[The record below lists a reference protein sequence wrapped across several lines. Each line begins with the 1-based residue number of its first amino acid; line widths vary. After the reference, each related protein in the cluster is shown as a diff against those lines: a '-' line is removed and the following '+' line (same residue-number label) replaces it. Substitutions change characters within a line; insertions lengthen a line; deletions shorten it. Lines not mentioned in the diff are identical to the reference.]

1 MSNSINLGLLIELV
15 LPSITGFLSLFLT
28 IIAIDAGTKIEPDLR
43 KLTRGAAIIGALFCA
58 GITVPILHLNTYN
71 NLGLSSLLL
80 MVIVCFAPAEMIY
93 NRLNHTN
100 KLIVKSARALKN
112 PRIADANL
120 HITALDSD
128 KTDNTDNTDKTD
140 KTHTNADNN
149 AAPTLKETISANATM
164 VMHRVH
170 TKLKSKTREITT
182 QAMHQI

>member
-15 LPSITGFLSLFLT
+15 LPSITGFLSLFLV

-43 KLTRGAAIIGALFCA
+43 RLTRGAAIVGALFCA
-58 GITVPILHLNTYN
+58 GITVPILHLNAYDH
-71 NLGLSSLLL
+71 LGLSSLLL
-80 MVIVCFAPAEMIY
+80 MIIVCFAPAEMIY

-100 KLIVKSARALKN
+100 KLIVKSAKTLKN

-120 HITALDSD
+120 HIAALDV
-128 KTDNTDNTDKTD
+128 DKTD
-140 KTHTNADNN
+140 KTDNS
-149 AAPTLKETISANATM
+149 AGSDTAPTIKETVQANATM
-164 VMHRVH
+164 VMHHVH

>member
-43 KLTRGAAIIGALFCA
+43 TLTRSAAIVGALFCA
-58 GITVPILHLNTYN
+58 GITVPILYLNAYDH
-71 NLGLSSLLL
+71 LGLSSLLL

-100 KLIVKSARALKN
+100 KLIVKSAEALKN

-120 HITALDSD
+120 HIAALDAD
-128 KTDNTDNTDKTD
+128 KTNNTDKTG
-140 KTHTNADNN
+140 NN
-149 AAPTLKETISANATM
+149 TAPTLKETVRANATI

>member
-43 KLTRGAAIIGALFCA
+43 KLTRGAAIVGALFCA
-58 GITVPILHLNTYN
+58 GITVPILYLNAYD

-80 MVIVCFAPAEMIY
+80 MIIVCFAPAEMIY
-93 NRLNHTN
+93 NRLNHNN
-100 KLIVKSARALKN
+100 KLIVKSAKALKN

-120 HITALDSD
+120 YIAALDAD
-128 KTDNTDNTDKTD
+128 KTNNTDKTG
-140 KTHTNADNN
+140 NN
-149 AAPTLKETISANATM
+149 TAPTLKETVRANATM

>member
-15 LPSITGFLSLFLT
+15 LPSITGFLSLFLV
-28 IIAIDAGTKIEPDLR
+28 IIAIDAGTKIEPNLR
-43 KLTRGAAIIGALFCA
+43 ALTRGAAIVGALFCA
-58 GITVPILHLNTYN
+58 GITVPILHLNAYDH
-71 NLGLSSLLL
+71 LGLSSLLL

-93 NRLNHTN
+93 NRLNHNN
-100 KLIVKSARALKN
+100 KLIVKSAQALKN

-120 HITALDSD
+120 HIAALDAD
-128 KTDNTDNTDKTD
+128 KTNKTNKTD
-140 KTHTNADNN
+140 KTGNN
-149 AAPTLKETISANATM
+149 TTPTLKETVRANATI

>member
-15 LPSITGFLSLFLT
+15 LPSVTGFLSLFLT

-43 KLTRGAAIIGALFCA
+43 TLTRGAAIIGALFCA
-58 GITVPILHLNTYN
+58 GITVPILHLNAYDH
-71 NLGLSSLLL
+71 LGLSSLLL

-93 NRLNHTN
+93 NRLNRTN
-100 KLIVKSARALKN
+100 KLIVKSAEALKN

-120 HITALDSD
+120 HIAALDAD
-128 KTDNTDNTDKTD
+128 KTNKTNKTNKTD
-140 KTHTNADNN
+140 KTGNN
-149 AAPTLKETISANATM
+149 TAPTLKETVRANATM

-170 TKLKSKTREITT
+170 TKLKNKTREITT

>member
-43 KLTRGAAIIGALFCA
+43 KLTRGAAIVGALFCA
-58 GITVPILHLNTYN
+58 GITVPILYLNAYD

-80 MVIVCFAPAEMIY
+80 MIIVCFAPAEMIY
-93 NRLNHTN
+93 NRLNRTN
-100 KLIVKSARALKN
+100 KLIVKSAGALKN

-120 HITALDSD
+120 HIAALDAD
-128 KTDNTDNTDKTD
+128 KTNNTDKTG
-140 KTHTNADNN
+140 NN
-149 AAPTLKETISANATM
+149 TAPTLKETVRANATM

>member
-15 LPSITGFLSLFLT
+15 LPSITGFLSLFLV

-43 KLTRGAAIIGALFCA
+43 KLTRGGAIIGALFCA
-58 GITVPILHLNTYN
+58 GITVPILHLNTYD

-93 NRLNHTN
+93 NRLNHNN
-100 KLIVKSARALKN
+100 KLIVKSAEALKN

-120 HITALDSD
+120 HIAALDSD
-128 KTDNTDNTDKTD
+128 KTDKTD
-140 KTHTNADNN
+140 KTGNN
-149 AAPTLKETISANATM
+149 TAPTLKETVRANATIA
-164 VMHRVH
+164 MHRVH
-170 TKLKSKTREITT
+170 TKLKNKTREITT

>member
-58 GITVPILHLNTYN
+58 GITVPILHLNTYD

-93 NRLNHTN
+93 NRLNHNN
-100 KLIVKSARALKN
+100 KLIVKSAEALKN

-120 HITALDSD
+120 HIAALDSD
-128 KTDNTDNTDKTD
+128 KTDKTD
-140 KTHTNADNN
+140 KTGNN
-149 AAPTLKETISANATM
+149 TAPTLKETVRANATIA
-164 VMHRVH
+164 MHRVH

-182 QAMHQI
+182 QTMHQI

>member
-58 GITVPILHLNTYN
+58 GITVPILHLNTYDH
-71 NLGLSSLLL
+71 LGLSSLLL
-80 MVIVCFAPAEMIY
+80 MIIVCFAPAEMIY

-100 KLIVKSARALKN
+100 KLIVKSAGALKN

-120 HITALDSD
+120 HITALDA
-128 KTDNTDNTDKTD
+128 DKTD
-140 KTHTNADNN
+140 KTDSAGNN
-149 AAPTLKETISANATM
+149 TAPTFKETVQANATV

>member
-28 IIAIDAGTKIEPDLR
+28 IIAIDAGTKIEPNLR
-43 KLTRGAAIIGALFCA
+43 TLTRGAAIIGALFCA
-58 GITVPILHLNTYN
+58 GITVPILHLNAYDH
-71 NLGLSSLLL
+71 LGLSSLLL

-93 NRLNHTN
+93 NRLNRTN
-100 KLIVKSARALKN
+100 KLIVKSAEALKN
-112 PRIADANL
+112 PRIADVNL
-120 HITALDSD
+120 HIAALDVD
-128 KTDNTDNTDKTD
+128 KTDKTD
-140 KTHTNADNN
+140 KTDKIDKINN
-149 AAPTLKETISANATM
+149 STEPTLKETVQANATM

>member
-43 KLTRGAAIIGALFCA
+43 TLTRSAAIVGALFCA
-58 GITVPILHLNTYN
+58 GITVPILYLNAYDH
-71 NLGLSSLLL
+71 LGLSSLLL

-93 NRLNHTN
+93 NRLNHNN
-100 KLIVKSARALKN
+100 KLIVKSAEALKN
-112 PRIADANL
+112 PHIADANL
-120 HITALDSD
+120 HIAALDA
-128 KTDNTDNTDKTD
+128 DKTD
-140 KTHTNADNN
+140 KTGNN
-149 AAPTLKETISANATM
+149 TAPTLKETVRANATI

>member
-15 LPSITGFLSLFLT
+15 LPSITGFISLFLT

-43 KLTRGAAIIGALFCA
+43 TLTRGAAIVGALFCA
-58 GITVPILHLNTYN
+58 GITVPILYLNAYDH
-71 NLGLSSLLL
+71 LGLSSLLL

-100 KLIVKSARALKN
+100 KLIVKSAEALKN

-120 HITALDSD
+120 HIAALDAD
-128 KTDNTDNTDKTD
+128 KTNNTDKTG
-140 KTHTNADNN
+140 NN
-149 AAPTLKETISANATM
+149 TAPTLKETVRANATV

>member
-15 LPSITGFLSLFLT
+15 LPSITGFISLFLT

-43 KLTRGAAIIGALFCA
+43 RLTRGAAIVGALFCA
-58 GITVPILHLNTYN
+58 GITVPILYLNAYDH
-71 NLGLSSLLL
+71 LGLSSLLL
-80 MVIVCFAPAEMIY
+80 MIIVCFAPAEMIY

-100 KLIVKSARALKN
+100 KLIVKSAKTLKN

-120 HITALDSD
+120 HIAALDVD
-128 KTDNTDNTDKTD
+128 KTNKTNKIDKTG
-140 KTHTNADNN
+140 NN
-149 AAPTLKETISANATM
+149 TAPTLKETVRANATI
-164 VMHRVH
+164 VMHHVH

>member
-43 KLTRGAAIIGALFCA
+43 RLTRGAAIVGALFCA
-58 GITVPILHLNTYN
+58 GITVPILHLNAYDH
-71 NLGLSSLLL
+71 LGLSSLLL

-93 NRLNHTN
+93 NRLNHNN
-100 KLIVKSARALKN
+100 KLIVKSAKTLKN

-120 HITALDSD
+120 HIAALDAD
-128 KTDNTDNTDKTD
+128 KTDKTD
-140 KTHTNADNN
+140 KTHNSASNN
-149 AAPTLKETISANATM
+149 TAPTIKETVRANATM
-164 VMHRVH
+164 MMHRVH

>member
-43 KLTRGAAIIGALFCA
+43 KLTRGAAIVGALFCA
-58 GITVPILHLNTYN
+58 GITVPILYLNAYDH
-71 NLGLSSLLL
+71 LGLSSLLL
-80 MVIVCFAPAEMIY
+80 MVIVCFAPAEIIY
-93 NRLNHTN
+93 NRLNHNN
-100 KLIVKSARALKN
+100 KLIIKSAGALKN

-120 HITALDSD
+120 HIAALDAD
-128 KTDNTDNTDKTD
+128 KTNNTDKTG
-140 KTHTNADNN
+140 NN
-149 AAPTLKETISANATM
+149 TAPTLKETVQANATV

>member
-15 LPSITGFLSLFLT
+15 LPSITGFLSLFLL

-43 KLTRGAAIIGALFCA
+43 KLTRGAAIVGALFCA
-58 GITVPILHLNTYN
+58 GITVPILYLNTYD

-80 MVIVCFAPAEMIY
+80 MIIVCFAPAEMIY
-93 NRLNHTN
+93 NRLNQNN
-100 KLIVKSARALKN
+100 KLIVKSAKALKN

-120 HITALDSD
+120 YIAALDAD
-128 KTDNTDNTDKTD
+128 KTDNTDKTGNNT
-140 KTHTNADNN
+140 
-149 AAPTLKETISANATM
+149 APTLKETISANATV

>member
-43 KLTRGAAIIGALFCA
+43 TLTRGAAIVGALFCA
-58 GITVPILHLNTYN
+58 GITVPILYLNAYDH
-71 NLGLSSLLL
+71 LGLSSLLL
-80 MVIVCFAPAEMIY
+80 MIIVCFAPAEMIY
-93 NRLNHTN
+93 NRLNRTN
-100 KLIVKSARALKN
+100 KLIVKSAEALKN

-120 HITALDSD
+120 HIAALDAD
-128 KTDNTDNTDKTD
+128 KTDKTD
-140 KTHTNADNN
+140 KTDSAGNN
-149 AAPTLKETISANATM
+149 TAPTFKETVQANATVM
-164 VMHRVH
+164 MHRVH

>member
-43 KLTRGAAIIGALFCA
+43 KLTRGAAIVGALFCA
-58 GITVPILHLNTYN
+58 GITVPILHLNTYDD
-71 NLGLSSLLL
+71 LGLSSLLL

-93 NRLNHTN
+93 NRLNHNN
-100 KLIVKSARALKN
+100 KLIVKSAGALKN

-120 HITALDSD
+120 HIAALDAD
-128 KTDNTDNTDKTD
+128 KTNNTDKTG
-140 KTHTNADNN
+140 NN
-149 AAPTLKETISANATM
+149 TAPTLKETVRANATM

>member
-43 KLTRGAAIIGALFCA
+43 TLTRGAAIVGALFCA
-58 GITVPILHLNTYN
+58 GITVPILYLNAYDH
-71 NLGLSSLLL
+71 LGLSSLLL
-80 MVIVCFAPAEMIY
+80 IIIVCFAPAEMIY
-93 NRLNHTN
+93 NRLNRTN
-100 KLIVKSARALKN
+100 KLIVKSAEALKN

-120 HITALDSD
+120 HIAALDAD
-128 KTDNTDNTDKTD
+128 KTDKTD
-140 KTHTNADNN
+140 KTDSAGNN
-149 AAPTLKETISANATM
+149 TAPTFKETVQANATVM
-164 VMHRVH
+164 MHRVH

>member
-15 LPSITGFLSLFLT
+15 LPSITGFLSLFLV

-43 KLTRGAAIIGALFCA
+43 KLTRGGAIIGALFCA
-58 GITVPILHLNTYN
+58 GITVPILHLNTYD

-100 KLIVKSARALKN
+100 KLIVKSAGALKN

-120 HITALDSD
+120 HIEALDSD
-128 KTDNTDNTDKTD
+128 KTN
-140 KTHTNADNN
+140 NN
-149 AAPTLKETISANATM
+149 AGNNTAPTLKETISANATM

>member
-15 LPSITGFLSLFLT
+15 LPSITGFLSLFLL

-43 KLTRGAAIIGALFCA
+43 KLTRGAAIVGALFCA
-58 GITVPILHLNTYN
+58 GITVPILYLNTYD

-80 MVIVCFAPAEMIY
+80 MIIVCFAPAEMIY
-93 NRLNHTN
+93 NRLNHNN
-100 KLIVKSARALKN
+100 KLIVKSAKALKN

-120 HITALDSD
+120 YIAALDA
-128 KTDNTDNTDKTD
+128 DKTD
-140 KTHTNADNN
+140 KTHNSAGSNT
-149 AAPTLKETISANATM
+149 APTIKETVRANATM

>member
-43 KLTRGAAIIGALFCA
+43 TLTRGAAIVGALFCA
-58 GITVPILHLNTYN
+58 GVTVPILYLNAYDH
-71 NLGLSSLLL
+71 LGLSSLLL

-93 NRLNHTN
+93 NRLNHNN
-100 KLIVKSARALKN
+100 KLIVKSAEALKN

-120 HITALDSD
+120 HIAALDSD
-128 KTDNTDNTDKTD
+128 KTDKTD
-140 KTHTNADNN
+140 KTGNN
-149 AAPTLKETISANATM
+149 TAPTLKETVRANATIA
-164 VMHRVH
+164 MHRVH
-170 TKLKSKTREITT
+170 TKLKNKTREITT

>member
-43 KLTRGAAIIGALFCA
+43 KLTRGAAIVGALFCA
-58 GITVPILHLNTYN
+58 GITVPILHLNTYDD
-71 NLGLSSLLL
+71 LGLSSLLL

-93 NRLNHTN
+93 NRLNRNN
-100 KLIVKSARALKN
+100 KLIVKSAEALKN

-120 HITALDSD
+120 HIAALDAD
-128 KTDNTDNTDKTD
+128 KTNNTDKTG
-140 KTHTNADNN
+140 NN
-149 AAPTLKETISANATM
+149 TAPTLKETVRANATM

-170 TKLKSKTREITT
+170 TKLKNKTREITT

>member
-15 LPSITGFLSLFLT
+15 LPSITGFLSLFLL

-43 KLTRGAAIIGALFCA
+43 KLTRGAAIVGALFCA
-58 GITVPILHLNTYN
+58 GITVPILHLNTYDD
-71 NLGLSSLLL
+71 LGLSSLLL

-93 NRLNHTN
+93 NRLNRTN

-120 HITALDSD
+120 HIAALDAD
-128 KTDNTDNTDKTD
+128 KTNNTGKTGNNT
-140 KTHTNADNN
+140 
-149 AAPTLKETISANATM
+149 APTLKETVRANATM
-164 VMHRVH
+164 VMNRVH
-170 TKLKSKTREITT
+170 TKLKNKTREITT

>member
-43 KLTRGAAIIGALFCA
+43 ALTRGAAIVGALFCA
-58 GITVPILHLNTYN
+58 GITVPILHLNAYDH
-71 NLGLSSLLL
+71 LGLSSLLL

-100 KLIVKSARALKN
+100 KLIVKSAKTLKN

-120 HITALDSD
+120 HIAALDVD
-128 KTDNTDNTDKTD
+128 KTG
-140 KTHTNADNN
+140 NAGNN
-149 AAPTLKETISANATM
+149 AAPTLKETVQANATV

>member
-15 LPSITGFLSLFLT
+15 LPSITGFLSLFLL

-43 KLTRGAAIIGALFCA
+43 KLTRGAAIVGALFCA
-58 GITVPILHLNTYN
+58 GITVPILHLNTYD

-80 MVIVCFAPAEMIY
+80 MIIVCFAPAEMIY
-93 NRLNHTN
+93 NRLNHNN
-100 KLIVKSARALKN
+100 KLIVKSAGALKN

-120 HITALDSD
+120 YIAALDAD
-128 KTDNTDNTDKTD
+128 KTDNTDKTGNNT
-140 KTHTNADNN
+140 
-149 AAPTLKETISANATM
+149 APTLKETISANATV

>member
-43 KLTRGAAIIGALFCA
+43 KLTRGAAIVGALFCA
-58 GITVPILHLNTYN
+58 GITVPILHLNTYD

-93 NRLNHTN
+93 NRLNRTN
-100 KLIVKSARALKN
+100 KLIVKSAGALKN

-120 HITALDSD
+120 HIAALDAD
-128 KTDNTDNTDKTD
+128 KTNNTDKTG
-140 KTHTNADNN
+140 NN
-149 AAPTLKETISANATM
+149 TAPTLKETVRANATM

>member
-43 KLTRGAAIIGALFCA
+43 KLTRGAAIVGALFCA
-58 GITVPILHLNTYN
+58 GITVPILHLNTYDD
-71 NLGLSSLLL
+71 LGLSSLLL

-93 NRLNHTN
+93 NRLNRNN
-100 KLIVKSARALKN
+100 KLIVKSAEALKN

-120 HITALDSD
+120 HIAALDAD
-128 KTDNTDNTDKTD
+128 KTNNTDKTG
-140 KTHTNADNN
+140 NN
-149 AAPTLKETISANATM
+149 TAPTLKETVRANATM

>member
-43 KLTRGAAIIGALFCA
+43 KLTRGAAIVGALFCA
-58 GITVPILHLNTYN
+58 GITVPILHLNAYD

-80 MVIVCFAPAEMIY
+80 MIIVCFAPAEMIY
-93 NRLNHTN
+93 NRLNHNN
-100 KLIVKSARALKN
+100 KLIVKSAEALKN

-120 HITALDSD
+120 HIAALDAD
-128 KTDNTDNTDKTD
+128 KTNNTDKTG
-140 KTHTNADNN
+140 NN
-149 AAPTLKETISANATM
+149 TAPTLKETVQANATM

>member
-1 MSNSINLGLLIELV
+1 MSTSINLGLLIELV
-15 LPSITGFLSLFLT
+15 LPSITGFLSLFLV

-43 KLTRGAAIIGALFCA
+43 RLTRGAAIVGALFCA
-58 GITVPILHLNTYN
+58 GITVPILHLNAYDH
-71 NLGLSSLLL
+71 LGLSSLLL

-93 NRLNHTN
+93 NRLNHSN
-100 KLIVKSARALKN
+100 KLIVKSAEALKN

-120 HITALDSD
+120 HITALDA
-128 KTDNTDNTDKTD
+128 DKTD
-140 KTHTNADNN
+140 KTNNSADNN
-149 AAPTLKETISANATM
+149 TAPTLKETISANATV

>member
-15 LPSITGFLSLFLT
+15 LPSITGFLSLFLV

-43 KLTRGAAIIGALFCA
+43 RLTRGAAIVGALFCA
-58 GITVPILHLNTYN
+58 GITVPILHLNAYDH
-71 NLGLSSLLL
+71 LGLSSLLL

-93 NRLNHTN
+93 NRLNHNN
-100 KLIVKSARALKN
+100 KLIVKSAGALKN

-120 HITALDSD
+120 HIAALDAD
-128 KTDNTDNTDKTD
+128 KTNNTDKTG
-140 KTHTNADNN
+140 NN
-149 AAPTLKETISANATM
+149 TAPTLKETVRANATM

>member
-43 KLTRGAAIIGALFCA
+43 KLTRGAAIVGALFCA
-58 GITVPILHLNTYN
+58 GITVPILHLNAYDH
-71 NLGLSSLLL
+71 LGLSSLLL

-93 NRLNHTN
+93 NRLNHNN
-100 KLIVKSARALKN
+100 KLIVKSAKTLEN

-120 HITALDSD
+120 HITALDAD
-128 KTDNTDNTDKTD
+128 KTDKTD
-140 KTHTNADNN
+140 KTDKINN
-149 AAPTLKETISANATM
+149 STKPTLKETISANATM